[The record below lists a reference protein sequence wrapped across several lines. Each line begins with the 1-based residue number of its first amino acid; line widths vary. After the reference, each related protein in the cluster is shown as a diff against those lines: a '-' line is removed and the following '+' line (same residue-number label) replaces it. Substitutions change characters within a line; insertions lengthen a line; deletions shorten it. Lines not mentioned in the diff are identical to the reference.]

1 MNIDITGNDGSGS
14 GVKKIVYTTDG
25 TDPTTSGTATTV
37 NAATASFQLSTP
49 QTIKWFAV
57 DELGNA
63 SSVQSVTLQIDGTPP
78 TAPTGFTFSSPSHAY
93 WPGSGSTVFFQG
105 GVAGGFTVAATG
117 STDPE
122 SGVSGYNYP
131 SLGTGW
137 TNTGGAYSFDGTAG
151 TQSGSVTAEN
161 NAGLASSG
169 TSFTA
174 QADSS
179 APTSSVTCNTVACS
193 AGWYTSSP
201 VAISIAAGGESGAS
215 GVERIVYTTN
225 GSAPAINGSDVVTNG
240 TEVDSAAANF
250 NIVALGTT
258 TVKWIAED
266 NVGNVSSISSQTV
279 KLDTTA
285 PNAPTLNFTS
295 GAHSYYSGSGS
306 TVFFQ
311 GGGSGGFTVN
321 ASGSA
326 DADSGLAGYTYPS
339 LGSGWSNT
347 NGVYSFNSSAATQ
360 SGSITAQNNAG
371 LSSGGAGFTAQADGT
386 NPTASIS
393 CNSAACSAGWYTSK
407 PVSIAINASDAGS
420 GVQRVV
426 YTTDGSA
433 PAINGSDVVTNGTA
447 VAGSSATFNV
457 SAEGTTTIEWIAEDN
472 VGNITAVGTQTV
484 KIDTIPPTTSIGAKP
499 SNPSNVAAP
508 TFGFSSTEAGSTFQC
523 SLDGGAYAGCASP
536 LTLPTLGEGPHTFH
550 VRATDLAGNVDPSP
564 AGYSWT
570 IDTVPPSASMNN
582 PGSHLSGTVSLSSTS
597 TDVGGTGVASST
609 FEYSTAGSG
618 GPWTP
623 ISSSSWNTKTG
634 PDAVADGLYDL
645 HVVAVDNAGNSASS
659 TPITNVRIDNTAPA
673 VTITSPLSN
682 SGIANTVSLT
692 ATVVDADPSPAVVWE
707 VAPHGTTS
715 WQTVPAS
722 WNTKTGP
729 NAVADGQYDIRA
741 TATDWAGNVTVATP
755 VTNVTVDNHA
765 PTVSVTAPVDG
776 GYVNASDSDP
786 STVKANAAD
795 AGTGVQQVDF
805 YECTDA
811 TCSSSP
817 THLGTDSTGSAGVY
831 SASWPLPADGSYW
844 IEAVA
849 TDMVGHTSS
858 SIAAVT
864 VDRTAP
870 DTTIVTKPGDPTN
883 AAHPTFTFSASEP
896 TQKIECNLD
905 GGGWT
910 TCTSPHSLAVTPI
923 DGSHTMQ
930 IRAVDLAG
938 NVDASPASWTWHED
952 NTAPTAT
959 LTDPAAANAAHAI
972 RGTVALSS
980 TTGDPTTNG
989 YASGV
994 DPATLTYQYS
1004 ADGVT
1009 WATIANPAAWDTTA
1023 VTDGI
1028 YRMQVLVTDFA
1039 GNTTTSATVANV
1051 KIDNT
1056 PPVTSQDDPGQ
1067 YLRATINL
1075 TGTAADPLD
1084 PQNQPGSGV
1093 DHVDFQV
1100 SPAGANTWST
1110 VGTSTGPAY
1119 SASFDTTTLTDGHYD
1134 FRTVAYDVAGNQTA
1148 STVVT
1153 NRLVDNTP
1161 PVVQIVDPGANL
1173 RGTVLLATNPAGT
1186 NDPGANASGIVSTS
1200 YEISGDGGA
1209 TWQPVGASWNTTGVT
1224 DGLYDVRA
1232 TVTDAAGNVS
1242 TPSVVTAR
1250 RVDNTPPVTTASG
1263 VPAGYSATDVTVTLN
1278 PTDGGSGVSDTLYS
1292 VDNGPTQHG
1301 TSVLIPAPSNGSND
1315 GSHTISFQSVDVAGN
1330 VETQHSV
1337 VVQIDAT
1344 PPACPSCSAS
1354 DYYRGTVTLSAT
1366 PTSLSGIASV
1376 AFQYSPDGIT
1386 WTTIGTDSTGSSGT
1400 YSTSWDTTVPGDGAY
1415 HLRAQITDN
1424 ASNVST
1430 IDLHPGGAGVV
1441 VVDNTAPTAAVGSPA
1456 GGSFVSG
1463 SGVGI
1468 TASASDANPL
1478 TYAFLVNG
1486 SVVAS
1491 GASPSATWDS
1501 TSVGDGPVSIQVR
1514 ATDPAGNSTTSAP
1527 VTVNVDNH
1535 APTPTVNNPGAA
1547 VSGTPTI
1554 SATSDADTA
1563 TVEFEYRLQGGS
1575 SWTSIGTVGPPF
1587 SIGFN
1592 TGSLTDGTY
1601 ELHAIATDQAG
1612 HTGTSPIVT
1621 VVVDNTNPT
1630 GSLTSPLAGQTIGG
1644 PSASLTAT
1652 ASDGGSGVANVRFEY
1667 APTGTNSWTP
1677 IATVGS
1683 APYQTSW
1690 NASAVPTA
1698 NYDLRL
1704 VITDNAGNVKTTAPV
1719 TVHVDSTAPTV
1730 VLTDP
1735 GTGIFG
1741 TVPLTATTSGP
1752 AATSVTFQVSPT
1764 GANTWQTISVDN
1776 ASPWSANFDTTTVPD
1791 GVYDIR
1797 ALAIDGLGNQGTNV
1811 RAGVRIDNTAP
1822 SIVSSVPS
1830 DGAVTTTANSI
1841 AFDTS
1846 EDITLSGVTLDGNPT
1861 VAPTITGTHVDL
1873 ATGALSAGPHTLAG
1887 TLTDAVGKQTPFRL
1901 HVTVFTPSGSGP
1913 TPYVE
1918 KNASL
1923 AHSTTVDAA
1932 DGDSSMTMPANAWT
1946 GGNPSDWLVIRV
1958 APELPSAAPAAPMP
1972 LTSVVDASAYWALAG
1987 GLVHSFTQP
1996 LDIQLDGAGNGAQ
2009 AATYDGTSWRMIQAV
2024 PTAGQLP
2031 AGWTDGYWTSGTTIH
2046 ILTRHLSL
2054 FALTQDSQ
2062 APTPPVNPSASV
2074 NNGNLTIYWSPGTDN
2089 SGSIANYVFFVD
2101 GKPVQNLGAN
2111 QTQYTVGPYDPTA
2124 SHTYSIV
2131 EVDAA
2136 GNASAPL
2143 TVQLVPNLV
2152 GLSLEAARAALLA
2165 AGFTVGDITVTDANA
2180 PDGTVVAP
2188 ANLTLA
2194 APGSA
2199 IALQLAGGGSNVVPP
2214 KWGFGLIGTGRLPLA
2229 QRKFIGVRFASNSAS
2244 TFTVTLLN
2252 KKHKALK
2259 TWHFQFR
2266 AGIGIRKLYL
2276 PAKARHVGWY
2286 SVRWSAVSGTTVLHR
2301 TFGLQIVKSI
2311 HTRLPSSKK
2320 PVYVVMAG
2328 TGLPHLPAGTKQVAR
2343 LVAASDQ
2350 AAWNFTADPKRS
2362 PQVIVVDVDQYG
2374 VRLVHNLHLVFPM
2387 VKIIAVSSHPSQLA
2401 RAKRF
2406 GATVVLSKKSSPKK
2420 IVKIVSQ
2427 LAQTSRYPQTA
2438 RR

>member
-1 MNIDITGNDGSGS
+1 M
-14 GVKKIVYTTDG
+14 
-25 TDPTTSGTATTV
+25 
-37 NAATASFQLSTP
+37 
-49 QTIKWFAV
+49 
-57 DELGNA
+57 
-63 SSVQSVTLQIDGTPP
+63 
-78 TAPTGFTFSSPSHAY
+78 
-93 WPGSGSTVFFQG
+93 
-105 GVAGGFTVAATG
+105 
-117 STDPE
+117 
-122 SGVSGYNYP
+122 
-131 SLGTGW
+131 
-137 TNTGGAYSFDGTAG
+137 
-151 TQSGSVTAEN
+151 
-161 NAGLASSG
+161 
-169 TSFTA
+169 
-174 QADSS
+174 
-179 APTSSVTCNTVACS
+179 
-193 AGWYTSSP
+193 
-201 VAISIAAGGESGAS
+201 
-215 GVERIVYTTN
+215 
-225 GSAPAINGSDVVTNG
+225 
-240 TEVDSAAANF
+240 
-250 NIVALGTT
+250 
-258 TVKWIAED
+258 
-266 NVGNVSSISSQTV
+266 
-279 KLDTTA
+279 
-285 PNAPTLNFTS
+285 
-295 GAHSYYSGSGS
+295 
-306 TVFFQ
+306 
-311 GGGSGGFTVN
+311 
-321 ASGSA
+321 
-326 DADSGLAGYTYPS
+326 
-339 LGSGWSNT
+339 
-347 NGVYSFNSSAATQ
+347 
-360 SGSITAQNNAG
+360 
-371 LSSGGAGFTAQADGT
+371 
-386 NPTASIS
+386 
-393 CNSAACSAGWYTSK
+393 
-407 PVSIAINASDAGS
+407 
-420 GVQRVV
+420 
-426 YTTDGSA
+426 
-433 PAINGSDVVTNGTA
+433 
-447 VAGSSATFNV
+447 
-457 SAEGTTTIEWIAEDN
+457 
-472 VGNITAVGTQTV
+472 

-597 TDVGGTGVASST
+597 TDVGGTGVASTT

-849 TDMVGHTSS
+849 TDFVGHTSS

-870 DTTIVTKPGDPTN
+870 DTTILTKPGDPTN

-994 DPATLTYQYS
+994 DPATITYQYS

-1028 YRMQVLVTDFA
+1028 YQMQVLVTDFA

-1386 WTTIGTDSTGSSGT
+1386 WTTIGTDTTGSSGT

-1478 TYAFLVNG
+1478 TYDFLVNG

-1554 SATSDADTA
+1554 SAT
-1563 TVEFEYRLQGGS
+1563 VRRR
-1575 SWTSIGTVGPPF
+1575 
-1587 SIGFN
+1587 
-1592 TGSLTDGTY
+1592 
-1601 ELHAIATDQAG
+1601 HG
-1612 HTGTSPIVT
+1612 HGR
-1621 VVVDNTNPT
+1621 
-1630 GSLTSPLAGQTIGG
+1630 
-1644 PSASLTAT
+1644 
-1652 ASDGGSGVANVRFEY
+1652 VR
-1667 APTGTNSWTP
+1667 
-1677 IATVGS
+1677 
-1683 APYQTSW
+1683 
-1690 NASAVPTA
+1690 VP
-1698 NYDLRL
+1698 
-1704 VITDNAGNVKTTAPV
+1704 
-1719 TVHVDSTAPTV
+1719 
-1730 VLTDP
+1730 
-1735 GTGIFG
+1735 
-1741 TVPLTATTSGP
+1741 
-1752 AATSVTFQVSPT
+1752 
-1764 GANTWQTISVDN
+1764 
-1776 ASPWSANFDTTTVPD
+1776 
-1791 GVYDIR
+1791 
-1797 ALAIDGLGNQGTNV
+1797 
-1811 RAGVRIDNTAP
+1811 
-1822 SIVSSVPS
+1822 
-1830 DGAVTTTANSI
+1830 
-1841 AFDTS
+1841 
-1846 EDITLSGVTLDGNPT
+1846 
-1861 VAPTITGTHVDL
+1861 
-1873 ATGALSAGPHTLAG
+1873 
-1887 TLTDAVGKQTPFRL
+1887 
-1901 HVTVFTPSGSGP
+1901 
-1913 TPYVE
+1913 
-1918 KNASL
+1918 
-1923 AHSTTVDAA
+1923 
-1932 DGDSSMTMPANAWT
+1932 
-1946 GGNPSDWLVIRV
+1946 
-1958 APELPSAAPAAPMP
+1958 
-1972 LTSVVDASAYWALAG
+1972 
-1987 GLVHSFTQP
+1987 
-1996 LDIQLDGAGNGAQ
+1996 
-2009 AATYDGTSWRMIQAV
+2009 
-2024 PTAGQLP
+2024 P
-2031 AGWTDGYWTSGTTIH
+2031 AG
-2046 ILTRHLSL
+2046 R
-2054 FALTQDSQ
+2054 
-2062 APTPPVNPSASV
+2062 
-2074 NNGNLTIYWSPGTDN
+2074 
-2089 SGSIANYVFFVD
+2089 
-2101 GKPVQNLGAN
+2101 
-2111 QTQYTVGPYDPTA
+2111 
-2124 SHTYSIV
+2124 
-2131 EVDAA
+2131 
-2136 GNASAPL
+2136 
-2143 TVQLVPNLV
+2143 
-2152 GLSLEAARAALLA
+2152 LL
-2165 AGFTVGDITVTDANA
+2165 
-2180 PDGTVVAP
+2180 
-2188 ANLTLA
+2188 
-2194 APGSA
+2194 
-2199 IALQLAGGGSNVVPP
+2199 
-2214 KWGFGLIGTGRLPLA
+2214 
-2229 QRKFIGVRFASNSAS
+2229 
-2244 TFTVTLLN
+2244 
-2252 KKHKALK
+2252 
-2259 TWHFQFR
+2259 
-2266 AGIGIRKLYL
+2266 
-2276 PAKARHVGWY
+2276 
-2286 SVRWSAVSGTTVLHR
+2286 
-2301 TFGLQIVKSI
+2301 
-2311 HTRLPSSKK
+2311 
-2320 PVYVVMAG
+2320 
-2328 TGLPHLPAGTKQVAR
+2328 
-2343 LVAASDQ
+2343 
-2350 AAWNFTADPKRS
+2350 
-2362 PQVIVVDVDQYG
+2362 VDVDRDG
-2374 VRLVHNLHLVFPM
+2374 RP
-2387 VKIIAVSSHPSQLA
+2387 AVQHRVQHGLSSRTARTSCTRSRPTRPATRA
-2401 RAKRF
+2401 RAR
-2406 GATVVLSKKSSPKK
+2406 SSPP
-2420 IVKIVSQ
+2420 SS
-2427 LAQTSRYPQTA
+2427 TTRTRPA
-2438 RR
+2438 R